1 MKITC
6 DVIKDLLPLYVD
18 EVLSKDS
25 NALVEEHLATCSDCT
40 KYYENLKEDNDIAG
54 MEVVKV
60 EENLEA
66 IEPLK
71 KIKKRVRRTAIRLG
85 IALGVCILIGVLV
98 IGFCYARGGHV
109 DSDDVEISNVR
120 VENEEVHFDVKVIN
134 PGRIYVPIGTMS
146 DTACDETPDGNNYY
160 VRCRMDTILWFL
172 ASGTVMER
180 TVSIPLEWMEGTS
193 MREIYYGY
201 GKDKV
206 LVWSMDE
213 LESE

>member
-1 MKITC
+1 VKITC

-18 EVLSKDS
+18 EVLSEDS
-25 NALVEEHLATCSDCT
+25 NKLVEEHLKMCNDCT
-40 KYYENLKEDNDIAG
+40 AYCERLKGDDDITGIEA
-54 MEVVKV
+54 VKI
-60 EENLEA
+60 EENLEEM
-66 IEPLK
+66 EPLK
-71 KIKKRVRRTAIRLG
+71 KIKKRIRRTAIRLG
-85 IALGVCILIGVLV
+85 IALGVCILIGALV

-109 DSDDVEISNVR
+109 DPDDVEISNVR
-120 VENEEVHFDVKVIN
+120 VENEEVLFDVKVIN
-134 PGRIYVPIGTMS
+134 PGKIYVPIGTMS
-146 DTACDETPDGNNYY
+146 DTTCDETPYGDHYY

-193 MREIYYGY
+193 MHEIYYGD

-213 LESE
+213 LDS